1 MLGGLGGAGRRR
13 RFLPTADINV
23 TSLVDVAFVLL
34 IIFMITA
41 PMLQAG
47 IDIQLPKSEATPVA
61 SDEGVMVTIDP
72 RGTIYLGQ
80 VQIKSLADLETTFP
94 SYMRRSGKKEAYLRG
109 DQRVSYGRVLEVLGT
124 MKRLN
129 VAEVSLVVDP
139 VVRR

>member
-1 MLGGLGGAGRRR
+1 MLRRR
-13 RFLPTADINV
+13 RRQELSINSDINLIN
-23 TSLVDVAFVLL
+23 LVDLAFVLL

-61 SDEGVMVTIDP
+61 SDEGVLVTID
-72 RGTIYLGQ
+72 RSGTIFLGR
-80 VQIKSLADLETTFP
+80 VPIKSLADLEATFP

-109 DQRVSYGRVLEVLGT
+109 DDRVNYGRVLEVLGT
-124 MKRLN
+124 LKRLN
-129 VAEVSLVVDP
+129 VAEVSLVVEP

>member
-1 MLGGLGGAGRRR
+1 MLRRR
-13 RFLPTADINV
+13 RRQELTLNSDINLIN
-23 TSLVDVAFVLL
+23 LVDLAFVLL

-80 VQIKSLADLETTFP
+80 VPIKSLADLETTFP
-94 SYMRRSGKKEAYLRG
+94 SYMKRTGKKEAYLRG
-109 DQRVSYGRVLEVLGT
+109 DQRVNYGRVLEVLGV

>member
-1 MLGGLGGAGRRR
+1 MLRRR
-13 RFLPTADINV
+13 RRQELGLNSDINLIN
-23 TSLVDVAFVLL
+23 LVDLAFVLL

-80 VQIKSLADLETTFP
+80 VPIRSLEDLETTFP
-94 SYMRRSGKKEAYLRG
+94 SYMKRSGKKEAYLRG
-109 DQRVSYGRVLEVLGT
+109 DQRVNYGRVLEVLGV

-129 VAEVSLVVDP
+129 VAEVSLVVEP

>member
-1 MLGGLGGAGRRR
+1 MLRRR
-13 RFLPTADINV
+13 RRQELTLNSDINLIN
-23 TSLVDVAFVLL
+23 LVDLAFVLL

-80 VQIKSLADLETTFP
+80 VPIQSLTDLETTFP
-94 SYMRRSGKKEAYLRG
+94 SYMKRSGKKEAYLRG
-109 DQRVSYGRVLEVLGT
+109 DQRVSYGRVLEVLGV